1 MFTHDDRQFLDR
13 LGRRAQTRL
22 AAADPSIDR
31 LHTAIQSLRAVLRRQ
46 RSVDD
51 ARRAELDDLLD
62 VIWWASTAG
71 DQKVAREQAA
81 ALARGVRGLETD
93 GLRSMTMVDAAQQ
106 IRTLVVL
113 AA

>member
-1 MFTHDDRQFLDR
+1 MFTQDDCRYLDR

-31 LHTAIQSLRAVLRRQ
+31 LHAAIQSLRGVLRRQ

-51 ARRAELDDLLD
+51 LRRAELDDLLD

-81 ALARGVRGLETD
+81 ALARGVRGLQLD
-93 GLRSMTMVDAAQQ
+93 GVPSMTMVDAAQQ